1 MKLNKA
7 TTLAICLLLIVAGL
21 VWLVQQYDAMPIATG
36 AVTSSEATGGAAQFA
51 GKHDIKGSP
60 YFAQPDIYN
69 LQPNDHLLILQK
81 FATTQQ
87 ITPYT
92 CGPAAAN
99 MVVTHFKGKT
109 IDDELAVAKI
119 MGTSKTVGTNTKG
132 MSAYF
137 EKLSW
142 EVHSSAKDKTPD
154 NYEDF
159 LKFVR
164 SNLKNNTPIIVENI
178 DWGGHWRVIIGYDSM
193 GTTHTGDDVLLMAD
207 PFDTSDHLQDGYNV
221 VPAERFFYMWFD
233 HQLFPKGEQ
242 KRQWLTARPRD

>member
-1 MKLNKA
+1 MKLSKT
-7 TTLAICLLLIVAGL
+7 TTLICCLLAIIAGL
-21 VWLVQQYDAMPIATG
+21 AWLVQQYDAMPISAGDITG
-36 AVTSSEATGGAAQFA
+36 SEATGGAAQFV

-69 LQPNDHLLILQK
+69 LQPNENLLILTK

-99 MVVTHFKGKT
+99 MVVAHFKGKV

-119 MGTSKTVGTNTKG
+119 MGTSKSVGTNTKG
-132 MSAYF
+132 MCAYF
-137 EKLSW
+137 TKLGW
-142 EVHSSAKDKTPD
+142 EVHSSVKDKTPD

-159 LKFVR
+159 LAFVR

-193 GTTHTGDDVLLMAD
+193 GTAHTGDDVLLMAD
-207 PFDTSDHLQDGYNV
+207 PFDTSDHLQEGYNV

-242 KRQWLTARPRD
+242 SRQWLTARPRD